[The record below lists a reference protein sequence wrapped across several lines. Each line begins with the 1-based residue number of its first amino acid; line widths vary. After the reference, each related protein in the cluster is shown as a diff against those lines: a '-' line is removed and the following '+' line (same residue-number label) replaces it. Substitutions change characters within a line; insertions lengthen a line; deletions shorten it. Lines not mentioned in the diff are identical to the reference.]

1 MVESAAKGREQGHRG
16 CGEAKQMDVHDTK
29 TRNTAEQNAESRKTG
44 RSTPAAPDNALDAT
58 SDVTDER
65 QFARLVRAS
74 RTIRRFDESR
84 RLSVDDLR
92 ALVDVARFAPTA
104 NNLQRL
110 RFHLACEEDE
120 VLRCFSHHKWAAL
133 LADWGG
139 PAAGERP
146 VAYIAV
152 CAPAGSAA
160 SAIPNI
166 DAGIAAQ
173 TIMLAAR
180 ARGLGGCM
188 VKSYDDGLNDDLGLR
203 SQGLECLVLLALGYP
218 AEKVVLEEAGASVP
232 VATASSATKASA
244 TAASAT
250 EKIDVRYWR
259 DEDDVH
265 HVPKLPL
272 DQLIV

>member
-1 MVESAAKGREQGHRG
+1 MGQAAGQ
-16 CGEAKQMDVHDTK
+16 
-29 TRNTAEQNAESRKTG
+29 TAEQ
-44 RSTPAAPDNALDAT
+44 AA
-58 SDVTDER
+58 DER
-65 QFARLVRAS
+65 QLARLVRAS
-74 RTIRRFDESR
+74 RTFRRFDESR
-84 RLSVDDLR
+84 RLSADDLR

-110 RFHLACEEDE
+110 RFHLACDKEE
-120 VLRCFSHHKWAAL
+120 VKRCFSHHKWAAL

-139 PAAGERP
+139 PVEGERP

-152 CAPAGSAA
+152 CAPAGSMRT
-160 SAIPNI
+160 AIPNL

-188 VKSYDDGLNDDLGLR
+188 VKSYDDGLNDELGLR
-203 SQGLECLVLLALGYP
+203 EKGLECLVLLALGYP
-218 AEKVVLEEAGASVP
+218 TEKVVLEEAG
-232 VATASSATKASA
+232 
-244 TAASAT
+244 
-250 EKIDVRYWR
+250 EKGAVRYWR

-272 DQLIV
+272 DELIV

>member
-1 MVESAAKGREQGHRG
+1 MADNYLENRYEEVFGPSGGHKSAPRRPSLDTLLLHNRSYRGFVKEHVVHRR
-16 CGEAKQMDVHDTK
+16 Q
-29 TRNTAEQNAESRKTG
+29 
-44 RSTPAAPDNALDAT
+44 LDAMIAVNT
-58 SDVTDER
+58 RV
-65 QFARLVRAS
+65 AS
-74 RTIRRFDESR
+74 
-84 RLSVDDLR
+84 SV
-92 ALVDVARFAPTA
+92 
-104 NNLQRL
+104 NLQRL

-232 VATASSATKASA
+232 GATASSATKASA